1 MKTINLDK
9 LLAELER
16 KTEALKLAPV
26 SLVAKT
32 IRLAAA
38 VDARPLDKVL
48 AFVVVRDLMGGIQ
61 RGGRIPISIL
71 WASEDVV
78 GFCEAVIFYY
88 MLKGANLEHDI
99 VNHEQ
104 LNVIMEVLK

>member
-9 LLAELER
+9 LLAELELR
-16 KTEALKLAPV
+16 MAPLGFAPDNCIIKGV
-26 SLVAKT
+26 INAREWGGPAEKISAFTSTRDVMAPPVRWGHRRAHAADVA
-32 IRLAAA
+32 
-38 VDARPLDKVL
+38 
-48 AFVVVRDLMGGIQ
+48 
-61 RGGRIPISIL
+61 
-71 WASEDVV
+71 

-99 VNHEQ
+99 INHEQ

>member
-48 AFVVVRDLMGGIQ
+48 AFVVVRDMMGGIQ
-61 RGGRIPISIL
+61 KSGRIPINIL
-71 WASEDVV
+71 YASGEVV
-78 GFCEAVIFYY
+78 GFCETVIFYY
-88 MLKGANLEHDI
+88 MLKGANLEHD
-99 VNHEQ
+99 VANHEQ

>member
-26 SLVAKT
+26 SLVART
-32 IRLAAA
+32 ISLAAA

-48 AFVVVRDLMGGIQ
+48 AFVVVRDLMGGYMRT
-61 RGGRIPISIL
+61 RGLWPWQA

-88 MLKGANLEHDI
+88 MLKGAGHEHDI
-99 VNHEQ
+99 INHEQ